1 MKKIIA
7 MLLCLALALGCAVS
21 FAEESGKTTLGTIS
35 INGAFTLQ
43 CGLPEGYRIQVLKMN
58 RDQIVAMMNSGD
70 DQAPVMQL
78 SVAFDEAY
86 ADVDRMNDLGQ
97 EDFDLLEKSF
107 TDVDPTVEIT
117 YGDTG
122 LGTRLLIARQ
132 SASETYNYIAFLSV
146 YKGYLVEFVMVP
158 SQKAESKILTEEQ
171 LEMCIDFLTDLDF
184 IPTADLDLAVAVG
197 ANDLADTNWLAEL
210 SDYDAETNTMQVEL
224 MRGVELEPEEVTALK
239 VGDTLAYGD
248 ETVVINTLQA
258 SEYGDFVINEEIELR
273 NLGGMY
279 HIYTYD
285 KEYVETYAT
294 LRLEVP
300 ETLTFIDE
308 IDPATGEIL
317 DTLTEQSA
325 ADFIALLTAGGYPD
339 FASDNVNVTFDAN
352 GELSLIQR
360 FYTPWQ

>member
-21 FAEESGKTTLGTIS
+21 FAEEGGKTTLGTIS

-58 RDQIVAMMNSGD
+58 RDQIVAMMNSSD

-86 ADVDRMNDLGQ
+86 SDVDRMNDLTE
-97 EDFDLLEKSF
+97 EDFAVLEKSF
-107 TDVDPTVEIT
+107 TDMDPTVEIT

-122 LGTRLLIARQ
+122 LGTRLLIAQQ
-132 SASETYNYIAFLSV
+132 SASDVYNYIAFLSV

-158 SQKAESKILTEEQ
+158 SQNAVSKVLTEDQ
-171 LEMCIDFLTDLDF
+171 LLMCIDFLTDLDF
-184 IPTADLDLAVAVG
+184 IPAGDLQTTIGPAE
-197 ANDLADTNWLAEL
+197 LADTTWLAEL
-210 SDYDAETNTMQVEL
+210 SDYDA
-224 MRGVELEPEEVTALK
+224 
-239 VGDTLAYGD
+239 DT
-248 ETVVINTLQA
+248 NTLQA
-258 SEYGDFVINEEIELR
+258 ILKRGIELDPEKVAALQAGDTLTYGQESVKIETIETLEDGSFLINDEIELR
-273 NLGGMY
+273 NLGGEFHVY
-279 HIYTYD
+279 SYE
-285 KEYVETYAT
+285 KEYVEPFAT

-300 ETLTFIDE
+300 ETLSFIDE
-308 IDPATGEIL
+308 IDPATGDIL

-339 FASDNVNVTFDAN
+339 FASDNVYVSFDAN
-352 GELSLIQR
+352 GDLALIQR
-360 FYTPWQ
+360 IYTPWQ